1 MNTEDILK
9 SMNNYFDDFFSN
21 INKETI
27 KEEPKEDLDVEHIRF
42 SKKDILMMLQI
53 SSTIINP
60 KSTQVVPKSITIKL
74 DTDGYKMIVN
84 NDLEYLEYSF
94 NILNKENKL
103 RDTISL
109 PIELIKSIIGMIGED
124 IIIYKKDNSYYIR
137 LLLEGDL
144 YLDLPKPED
153 ILVKRPIS
161 EIEPINFK
169 VEAGE
174 DSNIVSSSHLLE
186 ALKSITPLVEEEPI
200 LDRKRIVFLDDRM
213 YFHSMKYFIE
223 YNLPLPK
230 MKISLRF
237 AEVIKKIISVYNI
250 DGGVKF
256 YKDSINSNRVIIKYK
271 DILFTSTVTNV
282 IEEKKLIEYLDR
294 VKDYKQIIVKVKD
307 IENIVNIAYALPYS
321 KREVKI
327 EYKDELIISIP
338 VKNKITEFKVPSKL
352 IGNNKVNNSITV
364 PAKNLKK
371 LIDSFNYCEDI
382 TISILDKSI
391 IINKDNLIGVLV
403 N

>member
-42 SKKDILMMLQI
+42 SKKDLLMMLQV

-174 DSNIVSSSHLLE
+174 DINIVSSSHLLE